1 MHKNKEKSNMNRR
14 LNKTQVKYISNV
26 CLYITMVIF
35 MDLCISDV
43 VADYVTIM
51 LSFLD
56 NHTKKPGFIYV
67 AVV

>member
-1 MHKNKEKSNMNRR
+1 
-14 LNKTQVKYISNV
+14 
-26 CLYITMVIF
+26 MVIF

-56 NHTKKPGFIYV
+56 NLTKKPGFIYV